1 MPLVIVKMLAGRTA
15 EQKRQLAQ
23 EITEVV
29 ARVAG
34 APVDKVDVII
44 EDHPR
49 ENWANAGKLYSDK

>member
-1 MPLVIVKMLAGRTA
+1 MPLVIVKMLVGRTA

-23 EITEVV
+23 EVTEVV
-29 ARVAG
+29 ARVSG

-49 ENWANAGKLYSDK
+49 ENWASGGRLYSDK

>member
-1 MPLVIVKMLAGRTA
+1 MPLVIVKMLVGRTT

-29 ARVAG
+29 SRVTG
-34 APVDKVDVII
+34 APADQVDVIV

-49 ENWANAGKLYSDK
+49 ENWAKGGKLFSDK

>member
-1 MPLVIVKMLAGRTA
+1 MPLVIVKMLIGRTT

-29 ARVAG
+29 ARVSG

-49 ENWANAGKLYSDK
+49 ENWASGGTLYSDK